1 MADPRR
7 LALKAVFDLV
17 AGVLQAG
24 FGLIDPALV
33 LGVLVAGGL
42 SDPFLGLTRKVLPA
56 RSLNWLLILSEVPA
70 TKVLPDSC
78 VDVGSELTRCGAA
91 ET

>member
-7 LALKAVFDLV
+7 LALKGVFDLV

-42 SDPFLGLTRKVLPA
+42 SDPFLGLTHKV
-56 RSLNWLLILSEVPA
+56 V
-70 TKVLPDSC
+70 
-78 VDVGSELTRCGAA
+78 ELVAHLV
-91 ET
+91 